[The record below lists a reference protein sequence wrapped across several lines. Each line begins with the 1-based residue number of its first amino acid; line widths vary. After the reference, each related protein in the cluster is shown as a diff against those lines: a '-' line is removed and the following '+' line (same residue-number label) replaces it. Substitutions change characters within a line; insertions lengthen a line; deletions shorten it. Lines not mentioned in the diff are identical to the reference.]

1 MPPLLCVY
9 RLFSLSRVQA
19 NMSPQTQ
26 NNPVMN
32 LVDAVVN
39 ASVCVLPTAP
49 VGSDILEV
57 VPPFQG
63 HSQLPRE
70 TYQAAVDAPT
80 PPGRWFT
87 PRDGWPQDVE
97 FAGGTPLDLMPRA
110 SAVDD
115 DFYVPER
122 DALGELRLELLET
135 DAMPSMDGHTER

>member
-1 MPPLLCVY
+1 MPPLFCVY

-49 VGSDILEV
+49 IGSDILEV

-80 PPGRWFT
+80 PSVPWGE
-87 PRDGWPQDVE
+87 PAAGW
-97 FAGGTPLDLMPRA
+97 RRR
-110 SAVDD
+110 VDRRL
-115 DFYVPER
+115 VR
-122 DALGELRLELLET
+122 LSREL
-135 DAMPSMDGHTER
+135 